1 LGRNLR
7 PPGGDRHDP
16 EDRLRGATV
25 RDASEPPAAGP
36 ERFGAPK
43 EAEAPAARLPSAP
56 TLKLVADD
64 QTGKVEGVTILGQLG
79 NIPDDFAK
87 TLQGG

>member
-1 LGRNLR
+1 MERNLR

-16 EDRLRGATV
+16 EDQLRGATV
-25 RDASEPPAAGP
+25 RDASEPPAADP

-43 EAEAPAARLPSAP
+43 EAEALAARLPGAAA
-56 TLKLVADD
+56 LKLVADD
-64 QTGKVEGVTILGQLG
+64 EGGGLESVTILGQLG